1 MDYGLRTTDYGLRTM
16 DATIFEK
23 LQQSLA
29 EQGPERAIELLYA
42 ALREKKDYDRL
53 FYALL
58 MKKRHEL
65 GVYPVPTDGTQFL
78 PEAVQNP
85 YEEAIREAGRLVGR
99 LYLEEND
106 IRRAWMYFRMLG
118 EPEPVARALEQ
129 YTLQEDEDCQPL
141 IEIAFHQGVHPRK
154 GFDWILERDGICGA
168 ITQVS
173 AQEFPQL
180 EVRQYC
186 VRGLVRALYEQLRVR
201 LVEDIASREGK
212 APTEQ
217 TIAALMAGR
226 DWLFEDEFSHI
237 DVSHLGSIAQM
248 SISLEPCAELQ
259 MARQLCDYGRRQK
272 RRNQY
277 PGDPP
282 FENQY
287 EDYAVYLA
295 IVAGDRVEEGLAH
308 FRAKVENNDLSKIG
322 TFPAAVLVNLYV
334 RLNRLPEA
342 LAVARQHLARADGP
356 PPACPSIA
364 ELCKETKDFQ
374 TLAEVAREQEDPLH
388 FIAAPLAAAQ
398 NTKVCDSRHPV

>member
-1 MDYGLRTTDYGLRTM
+1 MDSTFFD
-16 DATIFEK
+16 E
-23 LQQSLA
+23 LQKALA
-29 EQGPERAIELLYA
+29 ERGPDTAIELLCA
-42 ALREKKDYDRL
+42 ALREKKEYDRL
-53 FYALL
+53 FYAFL

-65 GVYPVPTDGTQFL
+65 GVYPVPSDGTQFL
-78 PEAVQNP
+78 PDAAQKP

-106 IRRAWMYFRMLG
+106 IPRAWMYFRMLG
-118 EPEPVARALEQ
+118 EPEPVAGALEH
-129 YTLQEDEDCQPL
+129 YRFKEEEDCQPL

-154 GFDWILERDGICGA
+154 GFDWILERYGICSA

-180 EVRQYC
+180 DVRQYC

-201 LVEDIASREGK
+201 LVDDLAAREGK
-212 APTEQ
+212 TPTEQ

-226 DWLFEDEFSHI
+226 DWLFEDEFSHV
-237 DVSHLGSIAQM
+237 DVSHLGSIVQM

-259 MARQLCDYGRRQK
+259 MARELCDYGRRQK
-272 RRNQY
+272 RRYQY

-308 FRAKVENNDLSKIG
+308 FRAKVEANDVTKIG

-334 RLNRLPEA
+334 RFNRLPEA
-342 LAVARQHLARADGP
+342 LAVARQYLAGAEGP
-356 PPACPSIA
+356 SPACPSIA

-374 TLAEVAREQEDPLH
+374 TLAQVAREQGDPLH
-388 FIAAPLAAAQ
+388 FLAGLLAANYASASGAALA
-398 NTKVCDSRHPV
+398 TR

>member
-1 MDYGLRTTDYGLRTM
+1 MDSTLFD
-16 DATIFEK
+16 D
-23 LQQSLA
+23 LQQALT
-29 EQGPERAIELLYA
+29 QKGPETAIETLCT
-42 ALREKKDYDRL
+42 ALREKKEYDRL

-58 MKKRHEL
+58 MKKRQEL
-65 GVYPVPTDGTQFL
+65 GVYPVPTDPTQFL
-78 PEAVQNP
+78 PEAAQKP
-85 YEEAIREAGRLVGR
+85 YEDAIREAGRLVGR
-99 LYLEEND
+99 LYLEQND
-106 IRRAWMYFRMLG
+106 IPRAWMYFRMLG
-118 EPEPVARALEQ
+118 EPEPVARALEH
-129 YTLQEDEDCQPL
+129 YPLKEDEECQQL

-154 GFDWILERDGICGA
+154 GFDWILERYGICSA

-173 AQEFPQL
+173 TQGFSQL

-212 APTEQ
+212 TPSEPT
-217 TIAALMAGR
+217 IVALMSGR
-226 DWLFEDEFSHI
+226 DWLFDDEFSHI
-237 DVSHLGSIAQM
+237 DVSHLGSIVQM
-248 SISLEPCAELQ
+248 SISLEPCPELQ
-259 MARQLCDYGRRQK
+259 MARELCGYGRRQK
-272 RRNQY
+272 RRYQY

-308 FRAKVENNDLSKIG
+308 FRAKVENNDLTKIG

-342 LAVARQHLARADGP
+342 LALARKYLAGVDGP

-364 ELCKETKDFQ
+364 ELCKETKDFR
-374 TLAEVAREQEDPLH
+374 TLAEVAREQGDPLH
-388 FIAAPLAAAQ
+388 FLAALLAA
-398 NTKVCDSRHPV
+398 RA